1 MEVIQTEIEQE
12 CCGVNGGRRSHH
24 SSVVKEDLIVRL
36 NRIEGQIRGVK
47 GLIEKDTYC
56 DQVLNQIA
64 AVQAALNGVRKV
76 LLTGH
81 LKDCVVD
88 RIQKG
93 DSEVVEELLQT
104 IQKLMK

>member
-1 MEVIQTEIEQE
+1 MDVMEVKTEEA
-12 CCGVNGGRRSHH
+12 CCSSEDGRRSHH
-24 SSVVKEDLIVRL
+24 SLAVKSDLTVRL

-47 GLIEKDTYC
+47 GLIDKDTYC

-64 AVQAALNGVRKV
+64 AIQAALNSVRKV

-81 LKDCVVD
+81 LKECVVG
-88 RIQKG
+88 RIQQG
-93 DSEVVEELLQT
+93 DAEVVDELLLT

>member
-1 MEVIQTEIEQE
+1 MKNHVD
-12 CCGVNGGRRSHH
+12 GRRSHH
-24 SSVVKEDLIVRL
+24 SIAVKSDLTTRL

-56 DQVLNQIA
+56 NQVLNQIA
-64 AVQAALNGVRKV
+64 AIQAALNSVRKV

-81 LKDCVVD
+81 LSECVVE
-88 RIQKG
+88 RIQQG
-93 DSEVVEELLQT
+93 DAEVVDELLQT